1 LSTEEIFVFFPLLL
15 WSDRPENKRPP
26 PCQFAAKSPCQD
38 FADAKYRRLCA
49 AAIPMTGEKGIFMF
63 SGFVDR

>member
-26 PCQFAAKSPCQD
+26 LCQFAAKSPCQD
-38 FADAKYRRLCA
+38 FADAKFRRLCA
-49 AAIPMTGEKGIFMF
+49 AAAETTGGIGKFF
-63 SGFVDR
+63 FFFVAG